1 MNPLLTRSVAC
12 ALLAVILSA
21 CAPMGGLERGPGGGM
36 EGCRNGFGERAGG
49 ERGSGPNGVQM
60 VFDQVQGQLRDTAQE
75 LALNPKQAVLW
86 EQYQEKVG
94 ALMADLIRLDPY
106 HPPGQTALQQIDAR
120 VDTVRNRLVAMED
133 LAESAGRLYQ
143 SLDDG
148 QRKIADRRLA
158 ATVPALYSGLG
169 DLRGGT
175 EREAPAARRREV
187 RGSRGGMGGRMGSLP

>member
-1 MNPLLTRSVAC
+1 MNPLLIRSVTC

-21 CAPMGGLERGPGGGM
+21 CAPMGGRERGQDGGM
-36 EGCRNGFGERAGG
+36 DRSRNGLG

-60 VFDQVQGQLRDTAQE
+60 VFDQMQGQLRDTAQE

-94 ALMADLIRLDPY
+94 ALMSDLIRLEPY
-106 HPPGQTALQQIDAR
+106 HPPGQTALQQLDAR
-120 VDTVRNRLVAMED
+120 VDTVRNRLAAMED
-133 LAESAGRLYQ
+133 LAASARRLYQ

-158 ATVPALYSGLG
+158 STVPALYSGLG

-175 EREAPAARRREV
+175 EREAPADRRREG
-187 RGSRGGMGGRMGSLP
+187 RGGRGGMGGRMGSPVGSLP